1 MKRNVLIF
9 ILGLYSALVFAGVP
23 KWIIDVEQIFPSG
36 DFIRVSGEGVTESAA
51 KKAALSEL
59 SSYFGQTVKT
69 EISAVQ
75 NTRQSND
82 VYKEKSDFVQNLKT
96 SSDVD
101 LFCVHYTQA
110 WFNKRTGKYYVC
122 AYIERNEMWQILEQK
137 MDVISAE
144 FNSVLHNSK
153 SEKEPF
159 KKLLILE
166 EAKSIYE
173 EYAQLYQMSL
183 AVYSKK
189 CEQYKATLEN
199 SLKNLQELFVLKSQI
214 IVSVQVYG
222 DKQNKVKT
230 KICEVLGQKG
240 ITTCETPNG
249 MTNYSLTA
257 TVIWN
262 DSQLNSVYSSKPQLE
277 LTINGPQGEVF
288 SYSGICEK
296 VASYNLQTTENLAF
310 LQLEKLL
317 EEMGSLSLS
326 KGHTRSH

>member
-1 MKRNVLIF
+1 MKKNILIF
-9 ILGLYSALVFAGVP
+9 ILGLYSALVFAGTP
-23 KWIIDVEQIFPSG
+23 KWITDVEKVFPSE
-36 DFIRVSGEGVTESAA
+36 DFIRAGGEGVSEGAA
-51 KKAALSEL
+51 RKAALAEL

-75 NTRQSND
+75 NTHQSND

-110 WFNKRTGKYYVC
+110 WFNKKTGKYYVC
-122 AYIERNEMWQILEQK
+122 AYIERDEMWQILEQK
-137 MDVISAE
+137 IDVISAE
-144 FNSVLHNSK
+144 FNSVIQNSK

-173 EYAQLYQMSL
+173 EYKLLYQMSL
-183 AVYSKK
+183 AVYPKK
-189 CEQYKATLEN
+189 CGKYESILES
-199 SLKNLQELFVLKSQI
+199 SLKSLQELLVLKSQI
-214 IVSVQVYG
+214 VVSVQVYG
-222 DKQNKVKT
+222 DKQNKVRT
-230 KICEVLGQKG
+230 KICEVLTQKG
-240 ITTCETPNG
+240 IMISTENRTRANFALVA
-249 MTNYSLTA
+249 S
-257 TVIWN
+257 VIWN

-277 LTINGPQGEVF
+277 LTINGPQGVVF

>member
-1 MKRNVLIF
+1 MKRNIVFF

-23 KWIIDVEQIFPSG
+23 KWITDVEKIFPSE
-36 DFIRVSGEGVTESAA
+36 DFIRAGGEGESEGAA
-51 KKAALSEL
+51 KKAALAEL
-59 SSYFGQTVKT
+59 SSYFGQTIKT

-82 VYKEKSDFVQNLKT
+82 VYKEKFDFVQNLMT
-96 SSDVD
+96 SSEVD

-110 WFNKRTGKYYVC
+110 WFNKKTGKYYVC
-122 AYIERNEMWQILEQK
+122 AYIECDEMWQILEQK
-137 MDVISAE
+137 MDVLSAE
-144 FNSVLHNSK
+144 FDSVMQNSK
-153 SEKEPF
+153 SEKESF

-166 EAKSIYE
+166 EAKGISE
-173 EYAQLYQMSL
+173 EYEKLYQMSL
-183 AVYSKK
+183 AVYPKK
-189 CEQYKATLEN
+189 CRQYEAVLESSLN
-199 SLKNLQELFVLKSQI
+199 DLLELLVLKNQI
-214 IVSVQVYG
+214 VVSVQVYG
-222 DKQNKVKT
+222 DRQNKIRT
-230 KICEVLGQKG
+230 KVCEVLGQEG
-240 ITTCETPNG
+240 ITTCEAPNG
-249 MTNYSLTA
+249 KTNYSLTA

-277 LTINGPQGEVF
+277 LTINGPQGVVF

-317 EEMGSLSLS
+317 EEMGSLRLS